1 MADFQSYLDQAL
13 NKLDVNE
20 TQNENNEIEKIEY
33 DINAE
38 ISELIQSVRKEV
50 GLSQKQLSE
59 KTKIPQANISKI
71 ENGHYIPSIEIL
83 KRIADALGKRLV
95 VDFVSI
101 ESITED

>member
-1 MADFQSYLDQAL
+1 MADFQSYLDKAL

-20 TQNENNEIEKIEY
+20 TQNENNEIEKVEY

-101 ESITED
+101 ESRTED

>member
-1 MADFQSYLDQAL
+1 MADFQSYLDKAL

-20 TQNENNEIEKIEY
+20 TQNEDNEIEKIEY

-101 ESITED
+101 ESRTED